1 VIETVMKQLEEAQ
14 VYEDPIVTEV
24 KIATPFYKAEE
35 EHFNYYNLNKN
46 QPYCTYIIDPKI
58 EKLKK
63 YFKNFI
69 TT

>member
-1 VIETVMKQLEEAQ
+1 EEAQ

-46 QPYCTYIIDPKI
+46 QPYCAYIIDPKI

-69 TT
+69 TI

>member
-1 VIETVMKQLEEAQ
+1 MFKIHSQCFNCKSA
-14 VYEDPIVTEV
+14 IVTEV

-35 EHFNYYNLNKN
+35 EHFNYYNLNKS

-69 TT
+69 TI